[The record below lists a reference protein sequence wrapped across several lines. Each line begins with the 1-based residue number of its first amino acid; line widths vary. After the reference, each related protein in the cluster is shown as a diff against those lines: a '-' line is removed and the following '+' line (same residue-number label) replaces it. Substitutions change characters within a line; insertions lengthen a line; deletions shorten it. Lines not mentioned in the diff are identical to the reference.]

1 MSEDNRQQPP
11 ASGHEDLP
19 PGDEFS
25 SNTGAEAGTESGEQS
40 PDRAGDGEPDGPM
53 TLEQA
58 LEKLARTEQAL
69 VAQQDEVLRTRAE
82 MQNLRRRADMDVEKA
97 HKFGQERLINELLT
111 VIDNLERALH
121 AVPDRE
127 NATVRPLYEG
137 VELTL
142 KSFLGVLEKFDVA
155 QLDPH
160 GVPFD
165 PQVHEAMTMQE
176 NPDVEPNTVIAVMQK
191 GYTLHGRVI
200 RPARVVVSRA
210 PGGGINEQA

>member
-1 MSEDNRQQPP
+1 MSEDNRQESERS
-11 ASGHEDLP
+11 AS
-19 PGDEFS
+19 
-25 SNTGAEAGTESGEQS
+25 AEAQDKEETRSQDFSGGGEAEPGSGEQN
-40 PDRAGDGEPDGPM
+40 GGQV

-82 MQNLRRRADMDVEKA
+82 MQNLRRRTEMDVEKA
-97 HKFGQERLINELLT
+97 HKFGQERLVNELLS
-111 VIDNLERALH
+111 VIDNLERALQ
-121 AVPDRE
+121 AVTDKDDQ
-127 NATVRPLYEG
+127 AVRPLYEG

-142 KSFLGVLEKFDVA
+142 KGFLGALEKFSVA

-160 GVPFD
+160 GQAFD
-165 PQVHEAMTMQE
+165 PLVHEAMTTQE

-210 PGGGINEQA
+210 SSSGISEQA

>member
-1 MSEDNRQQPP
+1 MSEDNRQQPHESGSED
-11 ASGHEDLP
+11 ASVR
-19 PGDEFS
+19 DEVD
-25 SNTGAEAGTESGEQS
+25 SNTGAETAQQGQDQQVGET
-40 PDRAGDGEPDGPM
+40 GGPM

-127 NATVRPLYEG
+127 NESVRPLYEG

>member
-1 MSEDNRQQPP
+1 MSEDNRQESERS
-11 ASGHEDLP
+11 AS
-19 PGDEFS
+19 
-25 SNTGAEAGTESGEQS
+25 AEAQDKEETRSQDFSGGGEAEPGSGEQN
-40 PDRAGDGEPDGPM
+40 GGQV

-82 MQNLRRRADMDVEKA
+82 MQNLRRRTEMDIEKA
-97 HKFGQERLINELLT
+97 HKFGQERLVNELLS
-111 VIDNLERALH
+111 VIDNLERALQ
-121 AVPDRE
+121 AVTDKDDQ
-127 NATVRPLYEG
+127 AVRPLYEG

-142 KSFLGVLEKFDVA
+142 KGFLGALEKFSVA

-160 GVPFD
+160 GQAFD
-165 PQVHEAMTMQE
+165 PLVHEAMTTQE

-210 PGGGINEQA
+210 SSSGISEQA